1 MKTLTASEIATDI
14 AGIDLDC
21 AADRAKFVA
30 NVLAGNTDALTCDWS
45 TPCLR
50 EYGFNADDVDRT
62 DEELDAVRVAY
73 PAALR
78 ALCAAE

>member
-1 MKTLTASEIATDI
+1 MRKLTASEIATDI

-30 NVLAGNTDALTCDWS
+30 NVLAGTGTDCEWS

-50 EYGFNADDVDRT
+50 EYAYNADDVDRS
-62 DEELDAVRVAY
+62 DEELDAVRAAY

-78 ALCAAE
+78 ALCAA